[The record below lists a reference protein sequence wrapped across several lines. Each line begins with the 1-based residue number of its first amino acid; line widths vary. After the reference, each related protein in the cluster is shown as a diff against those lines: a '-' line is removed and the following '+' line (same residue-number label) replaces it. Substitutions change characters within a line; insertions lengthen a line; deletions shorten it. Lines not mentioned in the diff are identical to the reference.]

1 MTSKPSH
8 EQLADLLVELH
19 WTGAELA
26 RRVDVHPN
34 TVSHWLQGHA
44 KGGVP
49 GAVMAYLRLYVRV
62 RQLLD

>member
-1 MTSKPSH
+1 M
-8 EQLADLLVELH
+8 LAELD

-49 GAVMAYLRLYVRV
+49 GAVMAYLRLYLRV
-62 RQLLD
+62 RRLLD